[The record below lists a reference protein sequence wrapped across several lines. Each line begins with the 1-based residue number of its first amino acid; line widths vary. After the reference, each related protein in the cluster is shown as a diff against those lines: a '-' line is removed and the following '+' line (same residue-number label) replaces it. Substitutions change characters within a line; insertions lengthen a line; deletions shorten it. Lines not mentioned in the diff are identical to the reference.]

1 MRAKLLF
8 SVAVL
13 TSLAAAVSAQTPA
26 PTAPQT
32 PAGLWQAV
40 DDDTK
45 QPTGWFLI
53 ANHDGVYSGIIAK
66 MFLKPGEDP
75 NAVCSECK
83 DDRQN
88 HTWLGLEIIRG
99 MKQDADKPEKY
110 VDGTILDPRDGKV
123 YKANMTVTPDGQTLV
138 VRGYIGISLL
148 GKNQY
153 WTRLPD
159 SAMTMLDPSVN
170 PNPAV
175 AAPSSGQAAA
185 GAQAASRRTR
195 RGARGGSQIAPR
207 GVRACSHKSR
217 LVGGSTDVR
226 FTPRLCCKTILSL
239 EGKNP
244 FLNQSLKMEF

>member
-1 MRAKLLF
+1 LVHDVTLYAAPPGARSPDFCEGAALSGSTPEYFIMRARLLIP
-8 SVAVL
+8 AAAAAL
-13 TSLAAAVSAQTPA
+13 LSLAAAASAQSPA

-66 MFLKPGEDP
+66 MFLKPGESP
-75 NAVCSECK
+75 NAVCSQCK
-83 DDRQN
+83 DDRLN
-88 HTWLGLEIIRG
+88 HPWLGLEIIRG
-99 MKQDADKPEKY
+99 MKQDSDKPEKY

-148 GKNQY
+148 GQNQY

-175 AAPSSGQAAA
+175 AAPNAANKPAVRKPQAAA
-185 GAQAASRRTR
+185 PAA
-195 RGARGGSQIAPR
+195 AP
-207 GVRACSHKSR
+207 K
-217 LVGGSTDVR
+217 
-226 FTPRLCCKTILSL
+226 
-239 EGKNP
+239 
-244 FLNQSLKMEF
+244 

>member
-1 MRAKLLF
+1 MRARLLIP
-8 SVAVL
+8 AAAAAL
-13 TSLAAAVSAQTPA
+13 LSLATAVSAQTPA

-53 ANHDGVYSGIIAK
+53 ANHDGLYSGIIAR

-99 MKQDADKPEKY
+99 MKQDAEKPEKY

-148 GKNQY
+148 GSLLGKNQY

-159 SAMTMLDPSVN
+159 AAMTMLDPSVN

-175 AAPSSGQAAA
+175 AAPSPKPAPARKPQAGAPAAA
-185 GAQAASRRTR
+185 P
-195 RGARGGSQIAPR
+195 AP
-207 GVRACSHKSR
+207 APK
-217 LVGGSTDVR
+217 
-226 FTPRLCCKTILSL
+226 
-239 EGKNP
+239 
-244 FLNQSLKMEF
+244 